1 MSNPNVPKMHK
12 IKAMDRNVVI
22 ALCGKS
28 IHYHTHTRDDTKVT
42 CKNCLRQINK
52 RINEDG

>member
-12 IKAMDRNVVI
+12 IKAIDRNVVI